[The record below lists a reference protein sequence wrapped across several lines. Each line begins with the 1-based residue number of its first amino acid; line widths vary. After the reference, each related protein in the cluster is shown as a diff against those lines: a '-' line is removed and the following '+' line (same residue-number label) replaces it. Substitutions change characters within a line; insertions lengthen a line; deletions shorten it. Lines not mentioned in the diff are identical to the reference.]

1 MATALLLTGL
11 TASCA
16 YDSDE
21 ASASS
26 TYSQSSFTLNV
37 TTSPVG
43 GATRTAYTGGIG
55 DAAAAD
61 TKSSDEKTVST
72 LVWGV
77 FSQQTG
83 SEGQKVWAKS
93 WSDASGTNHYTKSE
107 PITGGA
113 MTLKENDVVVVAG
126 NLAESK
132 HSEYEA
138 FATKNDFL
146 QKKLSI
152 SDALTQGTGSIN
164 DTKLPM
170 VGTAKIS
177 QTDNDGLEYAAN
189 VTMKHMVAKVTLNS
203 LSVNFASTGHPDATF
218 KPLEVFLI
226 NVPSEMTLEFDGTD
240 YDPTGL
246 TYTTLYQGEKAYD
259 GTPEA
264 KTYADYLGTG
274 TLTGDNVQTLSSAS
288 ATYTKKISLYTMP
301 YTMADKTSTTAN
313 TRLVIKG
320 EYCADGMDYADD
332 PVSGNNGTKVM
343 YYAVNLKNTDND
355 YNIEPNKHYKVSVTI
370 KGPGADDAYSAIP
383 KYQDMTVNVT
393 CEDWVD
399 DGTEAIV
406 DNGGIKWNID
416 YTGIQV
422 GDLIYADGTWGSQYN
437 AEWAATHGDP
447 IAIVFSTTT
456 SAYDKSKAQN
466 GIGSFTHGYA
476 MALKRANSGNN
487 VAGWCADASSLR
499 TTAITGVQ
507 YDEATAAT
515 QWGNLTADLD
525 GLKHCNTAIKYC
537 TDHNPA
543 IDVSNLTAI
552 QVAKAYTPAA
562 PANTSGWYLPSI
574 GQQYLWATALGN
586 APTTQWSGWRSQYH
600 DFSTPIANIIT
611 DINGKMTAAGLTGTQ
626 FEAFATGHYLWSSTE
641 RTGSYSFN
649 LNFYATGGNLYLA
662 GSDDKSSA
670 SRQVRAV
677 FAF

>member
-43 GATRTAYTGGIG
+43 GATRAAYTGGIS

-61 TKSSDEKTVST
+61 TKSSNEKTVST

-83 SEGQKVWAKS
+83 LEGQKVWAKS
-93 WSDASGTNHYTKSE
+93 WSAASGTNHYTKSD

-113 MTLKENDVVVVAG
+113 LTLKENDVVVVAG
-126 NLAESK
+126 NLAVSK
-132 HSEYEA
+132 HTDYEA
-138 FATKNDFL
+138 FTTKDAFL
-146 QKKLSI
+146 QNKLSI
-152 SDALTQGTGSIN
+152 LDALTQGTGSID

-177 QTDNDGLEYAAN
+177 QTDNDGLQYAAN

-246 TYTTLYQGEKAYD
+246 TYTMLYQGEKAYD
-259 GTPEA
+259 GTPAE
-264 KTYADYLGTG
+264 KSFADYLGTG
-274 TLTGDNVQTLSSAS
+274 TLAAEENLESGESYSKRV
-288 ATYTKKISLYTMP
+288 SLYTMP

-343 YYAVNLKNTDND
+343 YYAVNLKNADND

-422 GDLIYADGTWGSQYN
+422 GDLIYADGTWGSQYS

-499 TTAITGVQ
+499 TTAITDVQ
-507 YDEATAAT
+507 YDDATAAT

-537 TDHNPA
+537 TDHDPA

-600 DFSTPIANIIT
+600 DFSTSIGTIIT
-611 DINGKMTAAGLTGTQ
+611 DINGKMTAAGLTTGTQ
-626 FEAFATGHYLWSSTE
+626 FEAFAQQHYLWSSTE
-641 RTGSYSFN
+641 RTGSYPFD
-649 LNFYATGGNLYLA
+649 LNFNTDGYLYLH
-662 GSDDKSSA
+662 GGGDKSTA
-670 SRQVRAV
+670 GIQVRAV
-677 FAF
+677 LAF